1 MNLLL
6 CYPRSGSTFTR
17 YIIEVL
23 TGVGTLGP
31 PYSFSSVDLP
41 LLHHRETPTSAIS
54 AIRIHR
60 EEPRSRKVA
69 SVVEKKGWPLILIIR
84 NPIESICRHRGII
97 TAETVVKYPQVE
109 ICPTISYFLDNLE
122 FYEN

>member
-84 NPIESICRHRGII
+84 NPIELPQPYMEI
-97 TAETVVKYPQVE
+97 KYVLLRQGKKKKK
-109 ICPTISYFLDNLE
+109 LDIPPIRR
-122 FYEN
+122 